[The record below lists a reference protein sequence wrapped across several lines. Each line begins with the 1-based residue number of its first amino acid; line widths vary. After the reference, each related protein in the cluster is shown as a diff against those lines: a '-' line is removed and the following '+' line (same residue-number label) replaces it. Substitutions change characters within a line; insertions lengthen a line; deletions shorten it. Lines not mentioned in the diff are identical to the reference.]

1 MDEKKIWQSRKK
13 FIFMRKFGTFLSPRC
28 TRIKKRLFMLR
39 LILFI
44 SLLYIPFS
52 FAQNISSKTYE
63 DVWSKYLQEVKADK
77 NRLKEHQEKKIP
89 YKDKVMK
96 YEAKK
101 VGKPDKTGYPLYIAM
116 HGGGGAPARVNDSQ
130 WEHMKRYYLGSVKKG
145 IYVAPRGV
153 TNTWNL
159 HFVNES
165 YPLYDRLIENMIAF
179 ENVDPNQ
186 VYIMG
191 FSAGGDGT
199 YAISSRMADRWA
211 AAAMSAGHHNGLD
224 PRNLFN
230 LPILLQV
237 GDNDKAYKR
246 HLVTVEFA
254 EKLLKYQKAEKS
266 GYVHQVNVHY
276 RRGHNF
282 LDNHPKEPNQKVISN
297 PFEWKNGGKPKVKEL
312 NTNSVRWL
320 SQYKRNP
327 LPEKVIWNTKIKAP
341 RKSANRH
348 YWLGS
353 DKDFTGEI
361 IASYNKQTNKVTV
374 EKAADNLVIFL
385 NHSMLDLSKAVTFNV
400 EGKDFSL
407 KLKPNPKIMK
417 ETVRE
422 RGDKNYIFSAKVLL
436 SKSNNEWVLK
446 GQ

>member
-1 MDEKKIWQSRKK
+1 MY
-13 FIFMRKFGTFLSPRC
+13 
-28 TRIKKRLFMLR
+28 RI

-44 SLLYIPFS
+44 LIYTPLS
-52 FAQNISSKTYE
+52 FAQNIDSKTY
-63 DVWSKYLQEVKADK
+63 DKVWDEYLNEVKADK
-77 NRLKEHQEKKIP
+77 KRQKEHQDKKIFFN
-89 YKDKVMK
+89 KKVMK

-101 VGKPDKTGYPLYIAM
+101 VGKADKSGYPLFIAM
-116 HGGGGAPARVNDSQ
+116 HGGGGAPARINDSQ
-130 WEHMKRYYLGSVKKG
+130 WEHMKKYYLSSVKKG

-159 HFVNES
+159 HFVKES
-165 YPLYDRLIENMIAF
+165 FVMYDRLIENMIAF

-254 EKLLKYQKAEKS
+254 GKLLNYQKQEKS
-266 GYVHQVNVHY
+266 GYKHQVNVHY
-276 RRGHNF
+276 KRGHNF
-282 LDNHPKEPNQKVISN
+282 LDNHPQEPNQKVISN
-297 PFEWKNGGKPKVKEL
+297 PFEWKDGGKPKVKEL

-327 LPEKVIWNTKIKAP
+327 LPQKVIWNTKIGTPREAEELWSNKA
-341 RKSANRH
+341 RGNRQ
-348 YWLGS
+348 YWLGIS
-353 DKDFTGEI
+353 QKTDAEI
-361 IASYNKQTNKVTV
+361 IASYDTEKNSVTVTKAIDGMLVFLNEKMVDFSKEVTFDIEGKKQSLKVTQSI
-374 EKAADNLVIFL
+374 KN
-385 NHSMLDLSKAVTFNV
+385 MQ
-400 EGKDFSL
+400 
-407 KLKPNPKIMK
+407 
-417 ETVRE
+417 ETARE
-422 RGDKNYIFSAKVLL
+422 RGDKNYIFSVKVLITKGEQGWQL
-436 SKSNNEWVLK
+436 KSL
-446 GQ
+446 